1 MLRISKK
8 TMKVFDGSFINDN
21 NELIL
26 VTKTNLYFRLDD
38 VYNELDFKCKI
49 LEWCSRDACKT
60 QPYSQQWRNNKYN
73 DHIRRNIN
81 IILDT
86 DFSKDDMLQIYTRL
100 GNSCHHDL
108 TVKFIESNYKL
119 DLLKSI
125 PLY

>member
-1 MLRISKK
+1 MLKISKK

-26 VTKTNLYFRLDD
+26 IPKTNLYFGLDD
-38 VYNELDFKCKI
+38 VHNELEFKCKI

-100 GNSCHHDL
+100 GNSCHHNL
-108 TVKFIESNYKL
+108 TIKFIESNYQL
-119 DLLKSI
+119 DILKSI